1 MPAGAVA
8 PRRGTEADAALLARA
23 HQEAAPRAKA
33 KAKPAAKAQEKRKPR
48 AKAQAKP
55 GQEQRKPR
63 ARAKA
68 AKRVVPGFRVVNPS
82 PPRISRARG
91 DMFLPQ
97 LPLPVFRS

>member
-1 MPAGAVA
+1 MDVKPLKLTLPPDIKVY
-8 PRRGTEADAALLARA
+8 PRRK
-23 HQEAAPRAKA
+23 PRAKA

-63 ARAKA
+63 ARTKA
-68 AKRVVPGFRVVNPS
+68 AKRVVPGLRVMNPS

-97 LPLPVFRS
+97 LPLPVFRC